1 MSNSIVMAAQGPFQN
16 AYGLLSKFIDE
27 CPEEIWKEK
36 NGGWPVWQQVVHCLS
51 ALGFFADK
59 AGDEPIPTPCAPE
72 VGRLLTQGTTPV
84 TKAEVKAYAEKCK
97 ARADAYIASL
107 TDADLAATNEA
118 LTARIGFPVP
128 HAATLGMLAS
138 HTLYHLGSCDAALR
152 DHGIPGVF

>member
-1 MSNSIVMAAQGPFQN
+1 MSNPIVSAAQGPFQN
-16 AYGLLSKFIDE
+16 AFGLLSKYIDD

-36 NGGWPVWQQVVHCLS
+36 NGGWPVWQQVVHALS
-51 ALGFFADK
+51 AITFFVDQP
-59 AGDEPIPTPCAPE
+59 GDASIVPPCAAD
-72 VGRLLTQGTTPV
+72 VAQLAAQGTTPAS
-84 TKAEVKAYAEKCK
+84 KADVKAYAGKCK

-107 TDADLAATNEA
+107 SDGDLAALNDA

-128 HAATLGMLAS
+128 HVSTLGMLAS